1 MKTLF
6 FFSLLLSTHVLAT
19 SPFHLMVRSG
29 QIALNNNN
37 ELVFTVVLESKNGEQ
52 RMGSAIYKVK
62 ISEELF

>member
-1 MKTLF
+1 
-6 FFSLLLSTHVLAT
+6 
-19 SPFHLMVRSG
+19 MVRSG